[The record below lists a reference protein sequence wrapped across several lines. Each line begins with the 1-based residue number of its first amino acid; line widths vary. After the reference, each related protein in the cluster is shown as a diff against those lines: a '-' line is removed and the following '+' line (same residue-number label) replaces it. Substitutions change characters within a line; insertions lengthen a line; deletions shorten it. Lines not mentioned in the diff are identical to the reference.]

1 MLDILKVRIKDAMRA
16 GRSLE
21 RDILKLVVSEIE
33 MLASSKQQAMKPVS
47 EDQVHSLI
55 RKIIEGNN
63 ITLAVGPNEKLTQ
76 ENEILTALV
85 PVLLTQEQILELL
98 NADTAVI
105 EQIRAAKDEKPATG
119 IGVRLLKSKG
129 VKFSGS
135 DVAEV
140 VKELRKPMP
149 TNEQLLNYA
158 EKNPIPPEWFA
169 ETPQT
174 PPGD

>member
-1 MLDILKVRIKDAMRA
+1 MLDVLKSRIKEAMRA

-33 MLASSKQQAMKPVS
+33 MLASSKQQAMKPVT
-47 EDQVHSLI
+47 EDQIHALI

-63 ITLAVGPNEKLTQ
+63 ITLGVGPNENLTQ

-85 PVLLTQEQILELL
+85 PVLLTQEQISDLL
-98 NADTAVI
+98 NSDLTVI
-105 EQIRAAKDEKPATG
+105 EQIKVAKDEKPATG
-119 IGVRLLKSKG
+119 IGVRFLKSKD

-140 VKELRKPMP
+140 VKEIRKPMP

-169 ETPQT
+169 EAPQT
-174 PPGD
+174 PPEN